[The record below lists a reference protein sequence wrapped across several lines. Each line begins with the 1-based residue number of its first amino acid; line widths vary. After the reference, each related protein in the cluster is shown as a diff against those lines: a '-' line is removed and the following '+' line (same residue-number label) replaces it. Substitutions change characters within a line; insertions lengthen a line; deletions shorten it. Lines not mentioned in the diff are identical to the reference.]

1 MIKLSPKSRVQTR
14 TRAKEFSVK
23 ELKSDIL
30 REAKILKIPDD
41 VAKMAATRTAE
52 QIQKWIDK
60 RTAVTIEDLNRQV
73 AKELK
78 KYNADLSYVYQIRGT
93 II

>member
-23 ELKSDIL
+23 ELKSD
-30 REAKILKIPDD
+30 
-41 VAKMAATRTAE
+41 MAATRTAE

>member
-60 RTAVTIEDLNRQV
+60 RTAVTIEDLNRQA